1 MVHHHG
7 TVVVRRRPIPAGRRN
22 EHVEKP
28 AGIKGGFR
36 ITLASNSW
44 WWSPGMYT
52 LHGYRPDQLPEI
64 VPTTRLVL
72 AHRHSADQ
80 QAMAAAWSHLI
91 ADGKLVA
98 FHYRIVGADGVI
110 RPVFAMASTDFHP
123 GHAPTVVTGVMQ
135 LESPGG

>member
-1 MVHHHG
+1 MSQQYG
-7 TVVVRRRPIPAGRRN
+7 AVVRHRSIPTGRRY

-36 ITLASNSW
+36 ITLASDSW
-44 WWSPGMYT
+44 WWSSGMYI
-52 LHGYRPDQLPEI
+52 LHGYRPDQVSAI

-72 AHRHSADQ
+72 AHRHPADRH
-80 QAMAAAWSHLI
+80 AMAAAWSHLI

-98 FHYRIVGADGVI
+98 FHYRVVGADGVI
-110 RPVFAMASTDFHP
+110 RPVFAMASTDFHR

-135 LESPGG
+135 LESSGA